1 MLRTQT
7 RIGKSFDSVI
17 FEKKYMLKEQI
28 HIKQSNFDVI
38 NIQFSKQIQLTFV
51 EKFMLHQKPYFSTK

>member
-17 FEKKYMLKEQI
+17 FEKKVYVEGANSYQA
-28 HIKQSNFDVI
+28 IKF
-38 NIQFSKQIQLTFV
+38 
-51 EKFMLHQKPYFSTK
+51 